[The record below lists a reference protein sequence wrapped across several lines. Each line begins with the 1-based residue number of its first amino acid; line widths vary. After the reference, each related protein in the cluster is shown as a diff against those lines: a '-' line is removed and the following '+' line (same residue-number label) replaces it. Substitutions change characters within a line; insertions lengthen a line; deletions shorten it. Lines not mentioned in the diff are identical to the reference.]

1 MTADRIIRSATLENF
16 ADEEGVPDPALAV
29 PLYAALSAPT
39 VITGFMAVSPDGR
52 AMQPRQAGMWN
63 DAQRD
68 AWARIV
74 AEVRRAR
81 PQVRLIAQLAHAGLQ
96 TTRPGALSPSGGRSP
111 YFRNRSR
118 AMTAD
123 DIRRVADDFAPAAA
137 RARQAGFDGVQ
148 IHAAHGY
155 LVHQFLSPAT
165 NRRRDEWGD
174 PGRFLADILRAVRE
188 MPYVLKVNN
197 AIGFRGLPKND
208 DRLHDY
214 NLFVTGGRIDGKY
227 CNSTGRQEML
237 AEGIKAEVDLREAS
251 DVPSKS
257 PLGSDVAFFAPGFD
271 SGYNHMVRDN
281 QPKVKETFMWVVQR
295 LREDK
300 PVYFHCAAGRDRTA
314 TLAVLLEGVLGISE
328 SDMAKDY
335 ELTYFSPTDWGM
347 SENGTVYKHTR
358 DNYSYGSIR
367 KTIYNEISSGTYQER
382 ITKYLLKIGV
392 PQKDIDDLRSIMLR

>member
-52 AMQPRQAGMWN
+52 AMQSRQAGMWN

-81 PQVRLIAQLAHAGLQ
+81 PQVRLIAQLAHTGLQ

-123 DIRRVADDFAPAAA
+123 DIRRVADDFASAAA

-155 LVHQFLSPAT
+155 RVHQFLSPAT

-174 PGRFLADILRAVRE
+174 PGRFLADILRAVRDAT
-188 MPYVLKVNN
+188 PRPFALWVKVGPD
-197 AIGFRGLPKND
+197 AEALTTDRIADALAPLAADGLFDLAEVSFGTMDRALDIFRGSCPLDLILRENPLYRRRVP
-208 DRLHDY
+208 RLFAPLWKRLAAPILMRRFRPFTPAY
-214 NLFVTGGRIDGKY
+214 NLDAALRAGADSVSLCRPF
-227 CNSTGRQEML
+227 
-237 AEGIKAEVDLREAS
+237 LRE
-251 DVPSKS
+251 
-257 PLGSDVAFFAPGFD
+257 PGFA
-271 SGYNHMVRDN
+271 
-281 QPKVKETFMWVVQR
+281 ER
-295 LREDK
+295 LRRD
-300 PVYFHCAAGRDRTA
+300 PAARSRCANCNRCAIACDGSLPTCCH
-314 TLAVLLEGVLGISE
+314 L
-328 SDMAKDY
+328 
-335 ELTYFSPTDWGM
+335 SPTRTNH
-347 SENGTVYKHTR
+347 SNS
-358 DNYSYGSIR
+358 N
-367 KTIYNEISSGTYQER
+367 
-382 ITKYLLKIGV
+382 
-392 PQKDIDDLRSIMLR
+392 

>member
-68 AWARIV
+68 VWARIV

-81 PQVRLIAQLAHAGLQ
+81 PQVRLIAQLAHTGLQ
-96 TTRPGALSPSGGRSP
+96 TTRPGSLSPSGGRSP
-111 YFRNRSR
+111 YCRTRSR

-123 DIRRVADDFAPAAA
+123 DIRRVADDFASAAA

-174 PGRFLADILRAVRE
+174 PGRFLADILRAVRDAT
-188 MPYVLKVNN
+188 PRPFALWVKVGPDAEALTTDRIADALAPLAADGLFDLAEVSFGTMDRALDIFRGGCPLDLLLRENPLYRRRVPRLFAPLWKRLAAPILMRRFRPFTPAYN
-197 AIGFRGLPKND
+197 LDAALEIKRRTKTPVAVVGGFRSGAE
-208 DRLHDY
+208 
-214 NLFVTGGRIDGKY
+214 IDAALRAGADSVSL
-227 CNSTGRQEML
+227 CRPF
-237 AEGIKAEVDLREAS
+237 LREP
-251 DVPSKS
+251 D
-257 PLGSDVAFFAPGFD
+257 FA
-271 SGYNHMVRDN
+271 
-281 QPKVKETFMWVVQR
+281 ER
-295 LREDK
+295 LRRDSAARSR
-300 PVYFHCAAGRDRTA
+300 CANCNRCAIACDGSLPTCCH
-314 TLAVLLEGVLGISE
+314 L
-328 SDMAKDY
+328 
-335 ELTYFSPTDWGM
+335 SPTRTNH
-347 SENGTVYKHTR
+347 SNS
-358 DNYSYGSIR
+358 N
-367 KTIYNEISSGTYQER
+367 
-382 ITKYLLKIGV
+382 
-392 PQKDIDDLRSIMLR
+392 